1 MELIAYSLLYLIMIF
16 FIFFP
21 GIIKEKYFFIFWLI
35 IVITLSFIIRSTIGE
50 GAVQTDIEGYVISM
64 QEDTVEHI
72 YFLRE
77 FIFWFGSRYLFNILE
92 DATSV
97 FVVLDIIFYL
107 FLYKG
112 ISLNK
117 EIFTSNIKTENIR
130 YIFFGILLFFPF
142 VLGMHNVYR
151 QVMATAIFMTT
162 IGYFSNSE
170 FKKSFLTFLLAFF
183 VHNSIVIF
191 IGSIFVFSKKNIYKI
206 FAFVSTISG
215 LIGSSIVISLSSGWF
230 TRATAELSIG
240 NNIAYLYLGILLAII
255 TIVIFFE
262 RFNKEK
268 KFNPLIYFFIILF
281 MIYSYSAFTL
291 TSQAAERVVLYALGL
306 MFPFLAFY
314 CEDRFKPKI
323 LIRLIFSH
331 LSIAPLF
338 ILYNTTINLQL

>member
-1 MELIAYSLLYLIMIF
+1 
-16 FIFFP
+16 
-21 GIIKEKYFFIFWLI
+21 
-35 IVITLSFIIRSTIGE
+35 
-50 GAVQTDIEGYVISM
+50 
-64 QEDTVEHI
+64 
-72 YFLRE
+72 
-77 FIFWFGSRYLFNILE
+77 
-92 DATSV
+92 
-97 FVVLDIIFYL
+97 
-107 FLYKG
+107 
-112 ISLNK
+112 
-117 EIFTSNIKTENIR
+117 
-130 YIFFGILLFFPF
+130 
-142 VLGMHNVYR
+142 MHNVYR

-162 IGYFSNSE
+162 IGYFSNNE

-183 VHNSIVIF
+183 IHNSVILF
-191 IGSIFVFSKKNIYKI
+191 IGSLFIFSKKYVYKI
-206 FAFVSTISG
+206 FAFTSTFLG
-215 LIGSSIVISLSSGWF
+215 LILSLIVIRSNVEWF
-230 TRATAELSIG
+230 TRQTSAVSIG
-240 NNIAYLYLGILLAII
+240 DNIAYLYLGILLAII